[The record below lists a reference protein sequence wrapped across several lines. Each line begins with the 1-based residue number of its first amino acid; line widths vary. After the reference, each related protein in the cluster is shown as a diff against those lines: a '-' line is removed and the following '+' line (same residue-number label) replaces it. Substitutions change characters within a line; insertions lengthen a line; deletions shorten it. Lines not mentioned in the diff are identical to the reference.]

1 LEKIAFITD
10 SASGFDINEHPDV
23 YVVPMGVVLNNKEF
37 VDYIDIQTDEF
48 YEQLRTYGDGAKT
61 FQPSRQKF
69 HDTYQK
75 VVDKGYTHV
84 IAVHATRDLTGT
96 YESSEMASREFD
108 IESTVINSR
117 IGDYP
122 ERRMVEEGVKAAEA
136 GVSYQEIVE
145 RIKQYAEDAV
155 LMIYPKNLTQLKN
168 SGRVS
173 KSQGIIAGILNIQLI
188 LDFKNGKLYPIE
200 KIRSKKKALSFIH
213 GKLESRIE
221 QDNPSKIG
229 VSYAGE
235 HEEADQLIEWLKERY
250 LDKTIEKKPL
260 VHVAGVHT
268 GYGTITIGWI
278 KA

>member
-1 LEKIAFITD
+1 MEKIAFITD
-10 SASGFDINEHPDV
+10 SASGFGIHEHPDV
-23 YVVPMGVVLNNKEF
+23 YVVPMGVVLNNQEY

-48 YEQLRTYGDGAKT
+48 YDKLQTYGDGAKT

-69 HDTYQK
+69 HETYQK
-75 VVDKGYTHV
+75 IVDSGYTHV
-84 IAVHATRDLTGT
+84 IAIHATQEMTGT

-108 IESTVINSR
+108 IESTVINSK

-122 ERRMVEEGVKAAEA
+122 ERRMIEEGVKAAEA
-136 GVSYQEIVE
+136 GIPYEEIVQ
-145 RIKQYAEDAV
+145 RIKDFTKDPV
-155 LMIYPKNLTQLKN
+155 LMIYPKNLNQLKN

-188 LDFKNGKLYPIE
+188 LDFEDGKLYPIE

-235 HEEADQLIEWLKERY
+235 HSEADQLIAWLKERY
-250 LDKTIEKKPL
+250 PEKTIEKYPL

-268 GYGTITIGWI
+268 GFGTIAIGWI